1 MKTHSAIL
9 NKDFDFKV
17 NHLGLCINDDLSIQD
32 RYIIF
37 INGYDFEY
45 FQGIG
50 NREQRKIKIFNREK
64 SFKELLYMNPKKTK
78 ENMLFY
84 KEEIEK
90 SSIVKPIKID
100 DVLNCLIL
108 DYSFSNDDFDNF
120 CANLGYNEDS
130 IKALEIYNN
139 CKKNAR
145 KLKNIIDEL
154 DDAAD
159 KFNNY

>member
-1 MKTHSAIL
+1 MKTHSTTL

-17 NHLGLCINDDLSIQD
+17 NHLGLFINDDLSLQD

-50 NREQRKIKIFNREK
+50 HREQRICFNNGK
-64 SFKELLYMNPKKTK
+64 SLKSLLNINPKKTK
-78 ENMLFY
+78 ENMLLY
-84 KEEIEK
+84 KQELEQASVI
-90 SSIVKPIKID
+90 KPLKID
-100 DVLNCLIL
+100 GVLNCLIL
-108 DYSFSNDDFDNF
+108 DYSLSINDFDDF

-130 IKALEIYNN
+130 IKALEIYNH
-139 CKKNAR
+139 CRKNNK
-145 KLKNIIDEL
+145 KLKKIIDNL
-154 DDAAD
+154 DDALE